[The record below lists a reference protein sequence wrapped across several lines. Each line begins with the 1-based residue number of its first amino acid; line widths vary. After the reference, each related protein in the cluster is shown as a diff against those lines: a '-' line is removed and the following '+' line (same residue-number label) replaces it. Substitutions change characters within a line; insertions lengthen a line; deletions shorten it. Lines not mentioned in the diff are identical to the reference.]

1 MPVPGM
7 NRGLETEQGTGVV
20 IPASPERL
28 LLCRAKAKKKAFT
41 KYSKKY
47 SDGQKT
53 IEEELNAMKK
63 HCSAIRVLAHT
74 QISKI
79 HIGQKKAHL
88 MEIQVSL
95 LPQ

>member
-1 MPVPGM
+1 M
-7 NRGLETEQGTGVV
+7 GLHGL
-20 IPASPERL
+20 ERL
-28 LLCRAKAKKKAFT
+28 LPCRAKAKKKAFT
-41 KYSKKY
+41 KYAKKY
-47 SDGQKT
+47 ADGQKT

-79 HIGQKKAHL
+79 QITQKKAHL

-95 LPQ
+95 PLHSHTHAWMCSILRSLP